1 MYPLTIGL
9 VIETKELWDEVHS
22 TLQELPVRLLI
33 EQHELGDLGE
43 FLDKVERLRPE
54 VMILEVMKLRE
65 PMEHVVGRIKATSV
79 DPMVIALHN
88 TAEPELILGALRAG
102 AHEFLHPPLKANLQ
116 QALERKSLERNKTRE
131 RLKQKGKVMGFLSA
145 KGGCGATT
153 IACHTAAQLGRQD
166 KRVLLADLDLDAG
179 MIRFLMK
186 SKSPYSVLDALNN
199 LHRLDASYWNALIS
213 NGMPGLEIIAAPQ
226 ALASKQ
232 QPNQEQMQNMLT
244 FCRGQYDFTIVDLG
258 RSLNLT
264 AMNSLEE
271 IDETYL
277 VTTLDVPALHQSKQI
292 IQTLSGVGYGRER
305 LRLVLNR
312 MPQRLDVTPDELEK
326 MMSLPVFA
334 TLPNDYPSL
343 YESYSEGSLLPPN
356 SRLGKELNRMA
367 MKVGG
372 IEEEKGGKKKFS
384 LFG

>member
-1 MYPLTIGL
+1 
-9 VIETKELWDEVHS
+9 
-22 TLQELPVRLLI
+22 
-33 EQHELGDLGE
+33 
-43 FLDKVERLRPE
+43 
-54 VMILEVMKLRE
+54 
-65 PMEHVVGRIKATSV
+65 MEHVVGRIKATSV

-88 TAEPELILGALRAG
+88 TAEPELILSALRAG

-131 RLKQKGKVMGFLSA
+131 RLKQKGKVVGFLSA

-213 NGMPGLEIIAAPQ
+213 NGLPGLEIIAAPQ